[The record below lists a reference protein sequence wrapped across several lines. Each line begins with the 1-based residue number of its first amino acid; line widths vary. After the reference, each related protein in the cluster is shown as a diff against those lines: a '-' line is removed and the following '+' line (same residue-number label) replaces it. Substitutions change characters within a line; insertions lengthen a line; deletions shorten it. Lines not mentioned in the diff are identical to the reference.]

1 MSDTSVIPTPATP
14 DVCSISILIDG
25 DAVSD
30 EFHVLSASVSTELN
44 RIPSASVQ
52 LRDGEAAKQTFEASD
67 TDHFTPGKK
76 IEIRLGYRDETE
88 TVFTGIIVKN
98 RVRVRRNGTMLSLEC
113 RDQAVR
119 MTSGRKSRFYTD
131 STDSDVIDELIGSY
145 ELERSVEATQLSHR
159 ELVQYDSTDW
169 DFLVCRAEANGH
181 VVAVRDGKVTV
192 GPPDVDAEPAVT
204 VQYGAT
210 LLELDAEIDARW
222 QVKGVTATAWNAS
235 DQALLTADA
244 AEPPVTDSGNLSS
257 SELSDV
263 IGGDPHLL
271 RHGGKLGQPELQ
283 AWADGW
289 LRRDRLAKV
298 RGRAR
303 FQGFSGVIP
312 GDVVDVTGIGK
323 RFAGAQYVSGVRH
336 TFASGNWETDVAF
349 GLSPE
354 THAATYPVT
363 AKAAGGL
370 LPAVNGLQIGVVTAL
385 QDDPDGEDR
394 IRVRLPLVSDSEDGV
409 RARLATLDA
418 GDGRGTYFRPEIDD
432 EVVVGFLDG
441 DPRFPVVLGQCHSSA
456 KPAPETAT
464 DDNNVKGYVSR
475 SKLKLTFDDD
485 KKAVVLETPA
495 GNKLTLS
502 EDGKSVA
509 LADQNG
515 SSVTLDQDGI
525 TLKSAKDLTLKAAGD
540 VVLQGNNLKLTAD
553 AGFTAKAQSSAEIS
567 ASGTLTLKGSLVR
580 IN

>member
-14 DVCSISILIDG
+14 DVCSVSVLIDG

-52 LRDGEAAKQTFEASD
+52 LRDGEASKQTFEASD
-67 TDHFTPGKK
+67 TDHFTPGKE
-76 IEIRLGYRDETE
+76 IEVKFGYRGETE

-113 RDQAVR
+113 RDKAVR
-119 MTSGRKSRFYTD
+119 MTSGHKSRFYID

-145 ELERSVEATQLSHR
+145 GLERSVETTQLSHK
-159 ELVQYDSTDW
+159 ELVQYHSTDW
-169 DFLVCRAEANGH
+169 DFVVCRAEANGH
-181 VVAVRDGKVTV
+181 VVAVRDGKVTIS
-192 GPPDVDAEPAVT
+192 PPSVDAQPVVT
-204 VQYGAT
+204 VQFGAT

-222 QVKGVTATAWNAS
+222 QVKGIKATAWNAT
-235 DQALLTADA
+235 DQALVTADA
-244 AEPPVTDSGNLSS
+244 SEPSVTDSGNLSS

-271 RHGGKLGQPELQ
+271 RHGGKIGEPELQ
-283 AWADGW
+283 AWADGR
-289 LRRDRLAKV
+289 LLKDRLAKV

-303 FQGFSGVIP
+303 FQGFSGVAP
-312 GDVVDVTGIGK
+312 GDVVEVTGIGK

-336 TFASGNWETDVAF
+336 TFANGNWETDVAF
-349 GLSPE
+349 GLSPD
-354 THAATYPVT
+354 THAATYPVAAT
-363 AKAAGGL
+363 AAGGL
-370 LPAVNGLQIGVVTAL
+370 LPAVHGLQVGVVTAL
-385 QDDPDGEDR
+385 ENDPEGEDR
-394 IRVRLPLVSDSEDGV
+394 IRVRLPLVSDSDDGV
-409 RARLATLDA
+409 WARLGTLDA
-418 GDGRGTYFRPEIDD
+418 GDERGTYFRPEIDD
-432 EVVVGFLDG
+432 EVVVGFLDA
-441 DPRFPVVLGQCHSSA
+441 DPRYPVVLGQLHSSA
-456 KPAPETAT
+456 KAAPEKAK
-464 DDNNVKGYVSR
+464 DDNNLKGYVSR

-502 EDGKSVA
+502 EDEKSVA

-525 TLKSAKDLTLKAAGD
+525 TLKSAKDLTLKASGD

-553 AGFTAKAQSSAEIS
+553 MGLTAKAQSSAEINS
-567 ASGTLTLKGSLVR
+567 SGTLTLKGSLVR

>member
-336 TFASGNWETDVAF
+336 TFANGNWETDVAF

-385 QDDPDGEDR
+385 QDDPDGEDQ

-409 RARLATLDA
+409 WARLATLDA